1 MSVPCLF
8 DDREH
13 GLRELLPQ
21 WPIAHLPVADIWI
34 GVSQETSS
42 EVKSPEV
49 KNPGIMIER
58 KSAADLEASILDG
71 RYREQRSRLMTY
83 ATERKAHVAY
93 IIEGELDRLGATLAK
108 QALMKH
114 ITRLALR
121 YKIAVFQTACL
132 KETAELCSLLRDQLT
147 TDPTTFE
154 QPTTMTYIETRGKS
168 RQENSDDPAV
178 FATSVLQACR
188 GISSTGAQAILAV
201 FKNLEGIMAATQ
213 EQFAAVQVGKQKLGQ
228 VKAARLYSLLHSQ

>member
-1 MSVPCLF
+1 MPSPAKPWPPSPPF
-8 DDREH
+8 SSRSQTP
-13 GLRELLPQ
+13 LPTHNRLTCS
-21 WPIAHLPVADIWI
+21 WR
-34 GVSQETSS
+34 
-42 EVKSPEV
+42 
-49 KNPGIMIER
+49 PG
-58 KSAADLEASILDG
+58 
-71 RYREQRSRLMTY
+71 
-83 ATERKAHVAY
+83 
-93 IIEGELDRLGATLAK
+93 GATAIC
-108 QALMKH
+108 H
-114 ITRLALR
+114 
-121 YKIAVFQTACL
+121 IAVFQTACL
-132 KETAELCSLLRDQLT
+132 KETAELCALLRDQWT

-228 VKAARLYSLLHSQ
+228 VKAARLFSLLHSPPTQ